1 MAIQFDKL
9 PTQNQYHVEADV
21 YLARIEE
28 AEMRKPKPTADGKQK
43 PPYLSLKYRLT
54 RHNGKS
60 AGVMFDGQYD
70 SDKQI
75 VQYKLARFLT
85 ACGIPLKGAMEL
97 SDIANLVLNKEIVVD
112 TKVDESGSQPR
123 LQVDPF
129 GREAYYPKEQ
139 FDEIWS
145 LAHPDADEFV
155 KAPEDDGE
163 EPPFMQVPEGTD
175 TEEEF

>member
-1 MAIQFDKL
+1 MAIQFDSL
-9 PTQNQYHVEADV
+9 PTKNEYHVEADV

-43 PPYLSLKYRLT
+43 PPYLNLKYRLT

>member
-9 PTQNQYHVEADV
+9 PTQNEYHVEADV

-28 AEMRKPKPTADGKQK
+28 AEMRKPKDETK
-43 PPYLSLKYRLT
+43 PPYLNLKYRLT

-139 FDEIWS
+139 FDEIWK
-145 LAHPDADEFV
+145 LAHPD
-155 KAPEDDGE
+155 DDGFEKVPEGE
-163 EPPFMQVPEGTD
+163 EPFMQVPERTY
-175 TEEEF
+175 TEEEY

>member
-1 MAIQFDKL
+1 MAIQFDAL
-9 PTQNQYHVEADV
+9 PTTNEYHVEADV

-28 AEMRKPKPTADGKQK
+28 AEVRKSKTEGK
-43 PPYLSLKYRLT
+43 PPYLNLKYRLT
-54 RHNGKS
+54 KHNGKS
-60 AGVMFDGQYD
+60 AGVMYDGQYD

-75 VQYKLARFLT
+75 VKYKLARFLQ
-85 ACGIPLKGAMEL
+85 ACGIPLVGSMEF

-112 TKVDESGSQPR
+112 TKVDESGSSPR

-139 FDEIWS
+139 FDEIWR

-155 KAPEDDGE
+155 KVPAGE
-163 EPPFMQVPEGTD
+163 EPFMQVPEGTD
-175 TEEEF
+175 TEEDY

>member
-9 PTQNQYHVEADV
+9 PTQNEYHVEADV

-28 AEMRKPKPTADGKQK
+28 AEMRKPKDATK
-43 PPYLSLKYRLT
+43 PPYLNLKYRLT

>member
-28 AEMRKPKPTADGKQK
+28 AEMRKPKPSADGKQK

>member
-1 MAIQFDKL
+1 MAIQFDSL
-9 PTQNQYHVEADV
+9 PTTNGYHVEADV

-28 AEMRKPKPTADGKQK
+28 AEMRKGKDATK
-43 PPYLSLKYRLT
+43 PPNLNLKYRLT

-75 VQYKLARFLT
+75 VKYKLARFLQ
-85 ACGIPLKGAMEL
+85 ACGIPLKGSMEL
-97 SDIANLVLNKEIVVD
+97 SDIAPLVLNKEIVVD
-112 TKVDESGSQPR
+112 TKVDESGSQTR

-139 FDEIWS
+139 FDEIWK
-145 LAHPDADEFV
+145 LAHPDSDEFV
-155 KAPEDDGE
+155 KVPEGE
-163 EPPFMQVPEGTD
+163 EPFMHVPEGTE